1 MTNPNLG
8 LLFIR
13 IAAGAG
19 MMTHGWA
26 KFQNF
31 ESISTQFPA
40 LLPIGASGNLAL
52 VVFAE
57 LFCAALLVIGLFS
70 RLALIPLII
79 TMAVAFFYVHG
90 ADPFDKKEL
99 AFFYL
104 VTYCGLFFTGMGS
117 YAVQDFFKISA
128 GRFSWLLK

>member
-8 LLFIR
+8 LLLIR

-19 MMTHGWA
+19 MMTHGWQ

-40 LLPIGASGNLAL
+40 LLPISVSGNLAL

-57 LFCAALLVIGLFS
+57 LFCAGLLRS
-70 RLALIPLII
+70 
-79 TMAVAFFYVHG
+79 
-90 ADPFDKKEL
+90 
-99 AFFYL
+99 
-104 VTYCGLFFTGMGS
+104 
-117 YAVQDFFKISA
+117 
-128 GRFSWLLK
+128 